1 MLEVKRLSGYN
12 SKGNITKRKQKKNK
26 KRNII
31 RLINYLTI
39 ILFCFEKKYRRII
52 KIIIIKKKVS
62 PVDLVG
68 NQQILRMNCNN
79 HHKAFISKNK
89 TRKN

>member
-31 RLINYLTI
+31 RLINYLTRVENELQN
-39 ILFCFEKKYRRII
+39 LFYFVLKKNIGE
-52 KIIIIKKKVS
+52 
-62 PVDLVG
+62 L
-68 NQQILRMNCNN
+68 
-79 HHKAFISKNK
+79 
-89 TRKN
+89 